1 MDEIDERI
9 RRDPACPYT
18 MKRRTSGRPGFQ
30 LEHPFLNLGHFWLQ
44 QSEQFVD
51 NDYVISET
59 RRATFRDVRRA
70 SVVLAYALHVRY
82 NIQRGDRVAI
92 VSRNTIE
99 FVTVFWALH
108 LLGAVP
114 AAVNAFQR
122 ADMVAACINMVGAR
136 MAFLDEGAWAQL
148 TPHLNALF
156 RGTAYPD
163 KDPAQPA
170 LRYAIVIGEREAHP
184 LRAYDERPWV
194 DGERVDCRVHDWD
207 EVMQLYH
214 SYRGAAPPPVHTIGL
229 DDHALILFTSGTTS
243 VPKPVISTQDQV
255 ISSPLVSTWYI
266 LRGIV
271 ELLGSIPPADMLPRR
286 RTLCTVPLFHVM
298 GLESVLMSSTLYG
311 DAFALL
317 HKYTLPAAIAMI
329 QREQI
334 TNLLSVGFMVQEILR
349 SDADLPSLSGFFVGG
364 ATSSERLPDDAQ
376 KRGVATGGNG
386 YGLTET
392 NSGVLVNVGAGY
404 VAAPASI
411 GVPAPMV
418 EVRILDPATGE
429 FLPAGQP
436 GELLIRAPN
445 VAKGYYGRREAT
457 RAAFRN
463 DGFFCTGDIAVQ
475 RADGA
480 VFIVDRRTL
489 PTLTQS
495 RTSSSARART
505 SAARWSS
512 RRCSA
517 TTACTTVRSWRS
529 RTQTSASASRRCVW
543 CGRARGA
550 CRRASWC
557 RRRRRR
563 CPRTRCPSTC
573 GCVRSRCR
581 ATRPARCSRRSCATR
596 CARASTP
603 SAGAACCSGT
613 ARRGCSHVIAKNDD
627 ARGRSERTTGRVAG
641 TGGRACGARRG
652 GGAGGARARA
662 AHDAAGARDAAAG
675 DARRTQAAPPAGEPC
690 AGARRVPVCQGRV
703 HQDLHDEAQEAEL
716 GDPQDGAC
724 APVERAH
731 GHGVHPRRGAQPAGA
746 QRGADAR
753 RACAGRARC
762 ALPAGAWRARLWR
775 SGGPHHVAVQVWWY
789 VRRRARRLTA
799 AKRPKAPL

>member
-9 RRDPACPYT
+9 LRDPACPYT
-18 MKRRTSGRPGFQ
+18 IKRRTSGRPGFQ

-44 QSEQFVD
+44 QSEQFAD
-51 NDYVISET
+51 NDYVMSET

-70 SVVLAYALHVRY
+70 SIVLAYGLNVRY

-99 FVTVFWALH
+99 FVTVFWALQ

-136 MAFLDEGAWAQL
+136 LAFFDEGAWTLL

-170 LRYAIVIGEREAHP
+170 MRYAIVIGEREAHP
-184 LRAYDERPWV
+184 LRAHAERPWI
-194 DGERVDCRVHDWD
+194 DGDRADCRVHDWD
-207 EVMQLYH
+207 DVMQLWH
-214 SYRGAAPPPVHTIGL
+214 SYRGAAPPPVHGIGL
-229 DDHALILFTSGTTS
+229 EEPGLILFTSGTTS
-243 VPKPVISTQDQV
+243 VPKPVLSTQDQV

-271 ELLGSIPPADMLPRR
+271 ELLGSIPPPDMLPRR

-317 HKYTLPAAIAMI
+317 HKYTLRAAVAMI

-349 SDADLPSLSGFFVGG
+349 SDADLPSLTGFFVGG
-364 ATSSERLPDDAQ
+364 APSSERLPDDAQ

-404 VAAPASI
+404 VAAPGSI
-411 GVPAPMV
+411 GIPAPMV

-457 RAAFRN
+457 REAFRS

-480 VFIVDRRTL
+480 VYIDLIIRKGENISGPMVEQALLRHD
-489 PTLTQS
+489 
-495 RTSSSARART
+495 
-505 SAARWSS
+505 
-512 RRCSA
+512 
-517 TTACTTVRSWRS
+517 V
-529 RTQTSASASRRCVW
+529 VHD
-543 CGRARGA
+543 
-550 CRRASWC
+550 
-557 RRRRRR
+557 
-563 CPRTRCPSTC
+563 
-573 GCVRSRCR
+573 
-581 ATRPARCSRRSCATR
+581 CAVV
-596 CARASTP
+596 ALA
-603 SAGAACCSGT
+603 
-613 ARRGCSHVIAKNDD
+613 D
-627 ARGRSERTTGRVAG
+627 ADVGERVA
-641 TGGRACGARRG
+641 AVCVV
-652 GGAGGARARA
+652 
-662 AHDAAGARDAAAG
+662 
-675 DARRTQAAPPAGEPC
+675 AP
-690 AGARRVPVCQGRV
+690 GARRVSE
-703 HQDLHDEAQEAEL
+703 HEL
-716 GDPQDGAC
+716 VQA
-724 APVERAH
+724 AA
-731 GHGVHPRRGAQPAGA
+731 A
-746 QRGADAR
+746 
-753 RACAGRARC
+753 
-762 ALPAGAWRARLWR
+762 ALPAHAVPEYVWVRAEPLPRNPTGKVLKTELRDAVRAR
-775 SGGPHHVAVQVWWY
+775 VDAE
-789 VRRRARRLTA
+789 RRRGVLRWHRTARM
-799 AKRPKAPL
+799 